1 MYLTLLFVS
10 SSFSIVLSL
19 AARPMK
25 VTVFGG
31 TGYVGSAV
39 AERLVKRGH
48 EVTAV
53 SRRGEN
59 PDTNNAELSQV
70 NWVKGDATD
79 IKTCQEVLKDSDA
92 AVHAIGTSCIV

>member
-1 MYLTLLFVS
+1 MFISLFTL
-10 SSFSIVLSL
+10 VLSL
-19 AARPMK
+19 AARPLK

-59 PDTNNAELSQV
+59 PDPNNSELSQI

>member
-1 MYLTLLFVS
+1 M
-10 SSFSIVLSL
+10 
-19 AARPMK
+19 
-25 VTVFGG
+25 
-31 TGYVGSAV
+31 
-39 AERLVKRGH
+39 
-48 EVTAV
+48 

-92 AVHAIGTSCIV
+92 AVHAIGTSYII